1 MQLTNLH
8 GSSKEESEGTH
19 GKVARLEET
28 VAGFDERM
36 LVTRSLME
44 QIQEKLYTFDVNK
57 MNNLIFNGVARLQN
71 ENSDR
76 LMACVKNVI
85 KRKLKIIRFIDIL
98 VGIIE
103 MNFTTHTLT
112 PPIMKYL

>member
-57 MNNLIFNGVARLQN
+57 MNNLIFNGVPRLQN

-76 LMACVKNVI
+76 LMACVKNTI

-98 VGIIE
+98 VRIIE
-103 MNFTTHTLT
+103 MNCTHSNTTKL
-112 PPIMKYL
+112 KYL

>member
-1 MQLTNLH
+1 M
-8 GSSKEESEGTH
+8 
-19 GKVARLEET
+19 
-28 VAGFDERM
+28 AGFDERM

-103 MNFTTHTLT
+103 MNFTTH
-112 PPIMKYL
+112 